1 MNINTDNLN
10 RCISTLRAAW
20 EGLQQRE
27 PGDMLY
33 DIHDIYRAA
42 CVKEF
47 ELVLVER

>member
-27 PGDMLY
+27 PGDML
-33 DIHDIYRAA
+33 HDIYRAA